1 MEFSVS
7 REQLL
12 EKTQT
17 AASVVERKQTMAILA
32 NILVEVDATG
42 AVLTGTDLDTEI
54 STRME
59 LVEVGSGG
67 AITIPGRK
75 LLDIAKAL
83 PEGAVIQ
90 IKQDGSHLHIVS
102 GRSRFKLATLPAQ
115 DYPRLEARGDLTS
128 VQLAKEPLQDAISKT
143 QFAMAQQDVRYYL
156 NGMLF
161 SIGGGDFRTVATDG
175 HRLSLYQT
183 LLEGGSSE
191 PVSLIVPRKAVLEF
205 VRLLNGVKDTVEL
218 AFSSSHFRVSAAS
231 FVFTSVLI
239 DGRFPDYER
248 VVPQGGDNVVRADRK
263 RLREVLQ
270 RASILSSEQYRGVRL
285 RLSHGQLDVMA
296 NNAEQEE
303 AQESLEVEF
312 VGQDGFEIGFNVGYL
327 LDVLTTVDTELV
339 EIRFGDSNR
348 SALMLG
354 VGDESGRYVVM
365 PMRL

>member
-12 EKTQT
+12 EKAQI

-32 NILVEVDATG
+32 NVLIEIDATG

-54 STRME
+54 STKME

-67 AITIPGRK
+67 TITVPGKK
-75 LLDIAKAL
+75 LVEIAKAL
-83 PEGAVIQ
+83 PEGSVVQ
-90 IKQDGSHLHIVS
+90 FKQDGSQMLLS
-102 GRSRFKLATLPAQ
+102 CGRSRFKLATLPSQ
-115 DYPRLEARGDLTS
+115 DYPRLEIRGDLTS
-128 VQLAKEPLQDAISKT
+128 VSLAKQPLQDAIAKT

-183 LLEGGSSE
+183 PLEGMSAE
-191 PVSLIVPRKAVLEF
+191 PVSLIVPRKAVLELA
-205 VRLLNGVKDTVEL
+205 RLVGSADETVDV
-218 AFSSSHFRVSAAS
+218 AFSTSHFRVSAPG

-248 VVPQGGDNVVRADRK
+248 VVPQGGDHVVRSDRK

-285 RLSHGQLDVMA
+285 RLSQGQLEAVA

-312 VGQDGFEIGFNVGYL
+312 VGQDGFEIGFNVSYL
-327 LDVLTTVDTELV
+327 LDVLGTIETEMV
-339 EIRFGDSNR
+339 ELRFGDSNR
-348 SALMLG
+348 SALILG
-354 VGDESGRYVVM
+354 IGDESGRYVVM

>member
-12 EKTQT
+12 EKAQT

-32 NILVEVDATG
+32 NILIEVDATG
-42 AVLTGTDLDTEI
+42 AVLTGTDMDTEI
-54 STRME
+54 STNME
-59 LVEVGSGG
+59 LVDVGSGG
-67 AITIPGRK
+67 AITVPGKK
-75 LLDIAKAL
+75 LVEIAKAL
-83 PEGAVIQ
+83 PEGAVVQ
-90 IKQDGSHLHIVS
+90 FKQDGAQMLLSS
-102 GRSRFKLATLPAQ
+102 GRSKFKLSTLPAP
-115 DYPRLEARGDLTS
+115 DYPRLEARGELTTVS
-128 VQLAKEPLQDAISKT
+128 LASAPLQSAIAKT

-183 LLEGGSSE
+183 PLEGISGE
-191 PVSLIVPRKAVLEF
+191 PVSLIVPRKAVLELA
-205 VRLLNGVKDTVEL
+205 RLLNGAGETVEVS
-218 AFSSSHFRVSAAS
+218 FSGSHFRVSAPG

-248 VVPQGGDNVVRADRK
+248 VLPQGGDHVVRADRK

-285 RLSHGQLDVMA
+285 RLSQGQLEAVA

-303 AQESLEVEF
+303 AEESLEVEF

-327 LDVLTTVDTELV
+327 LDVLGTIESELV
-339 EIRFGDSNR
+339 ELRFGDSNR
-348 SALMLG
+348 SALVLG
-354 VGDESGRYVVM
+354 VGDDAGRYVVM